1 MKRRRTFLIIFAV
14 LVVILIGGVAALV
27 WMSQRGGTGPTVPE
41 GGEPEV
47 IGPTPTP
54 EPLMESVVV
63 VVQPVRRGERIPPD
77 AVEIRK
83 WQEDRLPDDP
93 VYLLEE
99 VVGGYATVDLTPPQP
114 LSASKVKTVV
124 LEGSEISLAIPQGHV
139 GYSFPVRLVSAVA
152 NAIQPGDRVDVLI
165 SWKIVEVDQDL
176 QIKFPVTLV
185 GSEDCLAGCQ
195 PTGEQLPG
203 MVSQYTVQNALVLG
217 MGIFADQ
224 EDTVEVVQPETG
236 DEGEGG
242 GDLLGLGAAEEPAP
256 EEVPPDPSSNIPQL
270 SQITVVTLAV
280 EPQYA
285 LVLKWASESDSSI
298 DLVLR
303 SAADIEDFAQ
313 PEAVTLEYMV
323 NRYDISLPPRLPH
336 ALENEFEYKLIQKAE
351 ELEAAAQTQE

>member
-14 LVVILIGGVAALV
+14 LVVVLVGGVAALV
-27 WMSQRGGTGPTVPE
+27 LMSQGGGTGPEVTD
-41 GGEPEV
+41 GEPEV

-83 WQEDRLPDDP
+83 WQQDRLPDDP

-99 VVGGYATVDLTPPQP
+99 VVGGYATVDLAPPQP

-124 LEGSEISLAIPQGHV
+124 LEGSEISLAIPPGHV

-152 NAIQPGDRVDVLI
+152 NAVQPGDRVDVLI

-185 GSEDCLAGCQ
+185 GGEDCLAGCQ

-217 MGIFADQ
+217 VGMFAAQ
-224 EDTVEVVQPETG
+224 EDTVQVVQPETT
-236 DEGEGG
+236 DEGQGG
-242 GDLLGLGAAEEPAP
+242 GDLLGLGATEEPTA
-256 EEVPPDPSSNIPQL
+256 EQVPQEPASNIPQL

-303 SAADIEDFAQ
+303 SAADIEEFAQ
-313 PEAVTLEYMV
+313 PEAVTLEYMI

-336 ALENEFEYKLIQKAE
+336 ALENEFEYKLVTKAE

>member
-1 MKRRRTFLIIFAV
+1 
-14 LVVILIGGVAALV
+14 
-27 WMSQRGGTGPTVPE
+27 
-41 GGEPEV
+41 
-47 IGPTPTP
+47 
-54 EPLMESVVV
+54 MESVVV

-83 WQEDRLPDDP
+83 WQVDRLPDDP
-93 VYLLEE
+93 VFLLDE

-176 QIKFPVTLV
+176 QIKLPVALV
-185 GSEDCLAGCQ
+185 GDEDCLAGCQ

-217 MGIFADQ
+217 MGVFADK
-224 EDTVEVVQPETG
+224 EDTVEVVQPETT
-236 DEGEGG
+236 DEGQG
-242 GDLLGLGAAEEPAP
+242 GDLLGLGATEEPAP
-256 EEVPPDPSSNIPQL
+256 EQVQQEPTSNIPQL

-303 SAADIEDFAQ
+303 SAADIEEFAQ
-313 PEAVTLEYMV
+313 PEAVTLEYMI

-336 ALENEFEYKLIQKAE
+336 ALENEFEYKLITKAE